1 MADARPFI
9 SDVGRIPKF
18 DANWDINSIRTRW
31 HRWKRGF
38 EPFATGKGVVD
49 PGQKTALLLH
59 TAGISTQDNYLTME
73 IPEPGEG
80 ANVYDVTVRLLNNQF
95 TPQVNNAFGRLQF
108 RAMAQM
114 PNEAVHQYITRLR
127 QKAVICNFDNDDEN
141 IRDQV
146 IEKCHSV
153 LLIFFIFFVLFYYVS
168 LRFEFRVVMSVTL
181 CSVRLYL

>member
-18 DANWDINSIRTRW
+18 DANWNINSIRTRW
-31 HRWKRGF
+31 HQWKRGF

-80 ANVYDVTVRLLNNQF
+80 ANVYDVTARLLNNQF
-95 TPQVNNAFGRLQF
+95 TPHVKTTHLRDHNSELWHKCPMKLFINTLLGWDRKLSIVISIL
-108 RAMAQM
+108 M
-114 PNEAVHQYITRLR
+114 TRTSETKLL
-127 QKAVICNFDNDDEN
+127 KNVTPCCSSFS
-141 IRDQV
+141 V
-146 IEKCHSV
+146 FCVV
-153 LLIFFIFFVLFYYVS
+153 LLCVFTFWVPCCDVRYD
-168 LRFEFRVVMSVTL
+168 FRMKRCL
-181 CSVRLYL
+181 